1 MNKIIFTAALCSLSV
16 LGFSQKND
24 KVQLKKGQEIKMTM
38 VQDQTTDLGMGTMS
52 TRSTMVSQL
61 KVLDDANGQYK
72 ISNKVTKLTS
82 ELDGM
87 GQNQTFDSDKAEDRS
102 SEAGKLLA
110 PMLDSTTY
118 FLINGTDGAVSS
130 VNESGKVV
138 EDVDFT
144 EALMQTG
151 VAANNDASSIA
162 NLLVI
167 LPADVKVGYSWKDSS
182 EENGLKSQM
191 TKTVKKIENNI
202 AYIDLDGTKS
212 GTTTM
217 EMMGSQID
225 MILNGKITGSMT
237 VNTKTRLTQKQ
248 EMQTDITS
256 SMDVGGQTMN
266 MTTKGKTTISFD

>member
-1 MNKIIFTAALCSLSV
+1 
-16 LGFSQKND
+16 
-24 KVQLKKGQEIKMTM
+24 
-38 VQDQTTDLGMGTMS
+38 
-52 TRSTMVSQL
+52 
-61 KVLDDANGQYK
+61 
-72 ISNKVTKLTS
+72 
-82 ELDGM
+82 
-87 GQNQTFDSDKAEDRS
+87 
-102 SEAGKLLA
+102 
-110 PMLDSTTY
+110 
-118 FLINGTDGAVSS
+118 
-130 VNESGKVV
+130 
-138 EDVDFT
+138 
-144 EALMQTG
+144 
-151 VAANNDASSIA
+151 
-162 NLLVI
+162 
-167 LPADVKVGYSWKDSS
+167 
-182 EENGLKSQM
+182 M